1 MHKCDLKKI
10 QQSLFAVGWIKVA
23 ETLLNPFGDDDEDFQ
38 INYLI
43 DRNLQVSYMIVDDA
57 DRDIEMAADPFLE
70 AGIDIPKE
78 LPYRNLKRSRTRV
91 ISQMQ
96 DPGDNLSTAG
106 SVASFARGAS
116 STMTAINKLNQFRK
130 KFGSRQNL
138 HVHNHHRDQDQSAPQ
153 NISNVQ
159 GSSVV
164 FGGSMPP
171 NMKPDTRPQSD
182 RMNGMMTIPGSNSDL
197 DESEGGSNGD
207 HNTMPNDIIF
217 ENPEQLTY
225 FDNSAFMTT
234 EVESV
239 VHPRLQPTNK
249 DVREADSAYRMNLP
263 DN

>member
-1 MHKCDLKKI
+1 M
-10 QQSLFAVGWIKVA
+10 GWIKVA

-91 ISQMQ
+91 ISQIQ
-96 DPGDNLSTAG
+96 DDNLSTAG

-138 HVHNHHRDQDQSAPQ
+138 HVPSHRDHHQDPSAPQ
-153 NISNVQ
+153 NINVQ
-159 GSSVV
+159 SSSVV

-182 RMNGMMTIPGSNSDL
+182 HRMNGMMTIPGSNSDL
-197 DESEGGSNGD
+197 ESDNSAGEN
-207 HNTMPNDIIF
+207 NTMPNDIIF

-225 FDNSAFMTT
+225 FDNSAFMST

-239 VHPRLQPTNK
+239 VHPRLKPTNK
-249 DVREADSAYRMNLP
+249 DVREANSAYRLNL
-263 DN
+263 N